1 MIKRIFSLALLLALL
16 MTGCKVESKT
26 WIDQMLSEMER
37 EMAIA
42 YSKKAEGRENAAT
55 LVAQKY
61 FTPGMSRAE
70 VTPLLNDLKSQG
82 FRVFEDRHEG
92 HRKWLD
98 GEFKPYMDE
107 RHRKNQQKRILPGV
121 SSILIVKEYGRAR
134 VIITKHL
141 AVSFIIKDV
150 DDRVAD
156 VKAVLTLSAL

>member
-1 MIKRIFSLALLLALL
+1 MIKRIFSLASLLVLL
-16 MTGCKVESKT
+16 TTGCKVESKT
-26 WIDQMLSEMER
+26 WIDEMLSEIET
-37 EMAIA
+37 A
-42 YSKKAEGRENAAT
+42 YSNEKNVEGTTKAVT
-55 LVAQKY
+55 LVAEKY

-82 FRVFEDRHEG
+82 FFVGEDRHEG
-92 HRKWLD
+92 QRKWLD

-107 RHRKNQQKRILPGV
+107 RIRKMRQRDIPPGV
-121 SSILIVKEYGRAR
+121 TRISIIKHYGRAM
-134 VIITKHL
+134 VIVTKHL